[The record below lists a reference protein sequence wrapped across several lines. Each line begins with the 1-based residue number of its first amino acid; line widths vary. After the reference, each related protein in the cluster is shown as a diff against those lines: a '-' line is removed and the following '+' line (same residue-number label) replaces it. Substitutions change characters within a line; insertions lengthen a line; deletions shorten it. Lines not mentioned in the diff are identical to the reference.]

1 MTKTDKVY
9 KVDSNLS
16 TLKSGEW
23 AVYSVTL
30 TADEINEIRS
40 SLSIG
45 FAKSGSNARTGMR
58 TAYSILNAGTDGKYE
73 NTGADITD
81 FDGKMF
87 VINGCYDSKYEV
99 TTYTGYWTTAD

>member
-1 MTKTDKVY
+1 
-9 KVDSNLS
+9 
-16 TLKSGEW
+16 
-23 AVYSVTL
+23 
-30 TADEINEIRS
+30 
-40 SLSIG
+40 
-45 FAKSGSNARTGMR
+45 MR